1 MDTPGGFAYKH
12 RMRFRPSQT
21 RTVAIK
27 DWFKLHLGQ
36 AVCLVLMTAL
46 LLAGP
51 FHAVQAAPPGGWY
64 GGLFAGSTW
73 LDNEIEDVEG
83 FANWGLPGWTLDV
96 HDSGMVAGVLGGHA
110 FEFAGLPLYLEV
122 DALLGDMSARSM
134 RLDPQG
140 MDETVQVEYRWVATA
155 RVGAEHTIGSV
166 RVFASTGMALAGVD
180 RSVTDID
187 SGLNIDPYIDA
198 DDSFGDHTTEVGW
211 VVGAG
216 LSTHLAKSLEVR
228 LEGLYMDFGTSTHH
242 VNHSG
247 NNRCGPGGPQ
257 RPCPYRFDNE
267 LGMVRLGLTYR
278 FSE

>member
-1 MDTPGGFAYKH
+1 MNDLIKQYPG
-12 RMRFRPSQT
+12 P
-21 RTVAIK
+21 
-27 DWFKLHLGQ
+27 
-36 AVCLVLMTAL
+36 AVGLVLTTAV
-46 LLAGP
+46 LLACP
-51 FHAVQAAPPGGWY
+51 FHAVQAASPDSWY
-64 GGLFAGSTW
+64 GGLFAGSAW

-140 MDETVQVEYRWVATA
+140 LDETVEVEYRWVATV

-166 RVFASTGMALAGVD
+166 RVSASTGMALAGVD

-187 SGLNIDPYIDA
+187 SEPNIDPYLDA

-216 LSTHLAKSLEVR
+216 LSTHLAESLEVR

-242 VNHSG
+242 VNYSG
-247 NNRCGPGGPQ
+247 DNRCWPGGPQ
-257 RPCPYRFDNE
+257 RPCPYKFDNE
-267 LGMVRLGLTYR
+267 LGLVRLGLTYR
-278 FSE
+278 FGE